1 MKKPSHLKELHEL
14 AEVPTA
20 HDNGLREVERLV
32 VIEHSSRARRML
44 NVRLGEA

>member
-20 HDNGLREVERLV
+20 HDNSLREVERL